1 MALFVA
7 AVSAGRELDEHV
19 KRNIQIRS
27 VDGAHAL
34 AVSDQYTENSLVR
47 HNEQRAWVALKLHDD
62 PFQAMYEVLV

>member
-19 KRNIQIRS
+19 KRHIQIRG
-27 VDGAHAL
+27 VDGAHAH

-47 HNEQRAWVALKLHDD
+47 HDEQRAWVAL
-62 PFQAMYEVLV
+62 